1 VRAEAPYLLEWIA
14 YHRVLGVH
22 NFYLG
27 DNGGDDGT
35 TELLQKLHRSGI
47 VVRADWLG
55 QKYFHLAFL
64 RQAIEY
70 ASPHAGGLFLID
82 VDEFLRPT
90 DGATSIVDLAQ
101 SWIADDS
108 IGAVAINWALYGSSG
123 HGDAGQ
129 GLVIER
135 FTRRAVQ
142 DFSVNKHVK
151 SFVRPDRCAG
161 PSGTPHAVT
170 LHRGRYVDTSG
181 EEVRWDQAVA
191 QSGISAS
198 VVWNR
203 IRIDHFVLK
212 SRAEFERK
220 QLRGSAASPVTEEH
234 RSNANYFGQH
244 DRNEVDDPVRESLVR
259 QTKSEIERLRAILER
274 NDAPV
279 QYPLNSEYRIGTLGT
294 AMQDVQQSASATK
307 AQRLK
312 RVLNAGA
319 GPQNARPVHSMFA
332 SERWQEIRIDID
344 PSAKPDVVGSIT
356 DMRAAF
362 PPQSFD
368 AIWSSHILEHLFAHQ
383 VPDALL
389 EFRRVLR
396 PDGFALITTPDLEA
410 IASLILDHGVE
421 KIAYTSPAGPI
432 TGLDLLFGHNA
443 SIARGAIHM
452 AHKSGFTCASL
463 GQRLIDAGFATVL
476 AARNGF
482 NLWAVAVMQEA
493 DQAMIQKQLVDAG
506 LNVFQDSG

>member
-1 VRAEAPYLLEWIA
+1 VAEAPYLLEWIA
-14 YHRVLGVH
+14 YHRGLGVQ

-35 TELLQKLHRSGI
+35 TALLQKLHRSGI

-55 QKYFHLAFL
+55 QKYFHLDFL
-64 RQAIEY
+64 RQAIAY

-101 SWIADDS
+101 SWIADDG
-108 IGAVAINWALYGSSG
+108 IGAVAINWAVYGSSG
-123 HGDAGQ
+123 HEDAGE

-161 PSGTPHAVT
+161 PSGNPHAVA
-170 LHRGRYVDTSG
+170 LNRGRYVDTCG
-181 EEVRWDQAVA
+181 EDVRWDQTVA
-191 QSGISAS
+191 NSGVSANVLWS
-198 VVWNR
+198 R

-212 SRAEFERK
+212 SRAEFDRK
-220 QLRGSAASPVTEEH
+220 QMRGSAASPVTEEH
-234 RSNANYFGQH
+234 RSGAHYFDQH
-244 DRNEVDDPVRESLVR
+244 DRNEVDDPAPEALVR
-259 QTKSEIERLRAILER
+259 QTKSEIERLCAILER
-274 NDAPV
+274 NDAPG
-279 QYPLNSEYRIGTLGT
+279 QYPVDLQHPIGTSGT
-294 AMQDVQQSASATK
+294 PMQDVQRSASATQS
-307 AQRLK
+307 QRLK

-319 GPQNARPVHSMFA
+319 GPQSARPVHSFFA

-344 PSAKPDVVGSIT
+344 SGAKPDVVGSIT

-368 AIWSSHILEHLFAHQ
+368 AIWSSHILEHLFVHQ

-389 EFRRVLR
+389 EFRRVLKA
-396 PDGFALITTPDLEA
+396 DGFALIATPDLEA

-421 KIAYTSPAGPI
+421 KVAYTSPAGPI
-432 TGLDLLFGHNA
+432 TALDLLFGHTA
-443 SIARGAIHM
+443 SIARGVIHM

-463 GQRLIDAGFATVL
+463 GQHLIDAGFPTVL
-476 AARNGF
+476 AVRDGF
-482 NLWAVAVMQEA
+482 NLWAVALMEAA
-493 DQAMIQKQLVDAG
+493 DQAAIQQQLVDAG
-506 LNVFQDSG
+506 LHVFREAN